1 MKKCFRFRIGSKF
14 VCIAAGIC
22 GLSFFSLAAVA
33 QKESIEAI
41 VHSVADHII
50 RNTSYK
56 FVDTKTKKSYSG
68 TEQFPSDAII
78 RTQSL
83 YNRWEYSNGV
93 MMIGML
99 KAAKAFGKE
108 AYAGY
113 VQNNFDFIFKN
124 AGYFNKLYAV
134 NKRSEWAPFFRM
146 GSLDDCGAMAAAL
159 ADASESVKNEEYRAY
174 LAKAG
179 DYILNKQLRLGDGTL
194 SRNNP
199 HNMTLWAD
207 DLYMSVPFLARM
219 GRMTGERKY
228 FDDAV
233 KQVLNFNKYL
243 YNPANGLYY
252 HCWYSDVEQNG
263 VAHWLRCNGWIAMA
277 QVELLNNL
285 PATHP
290 KRNELIKLLTRQI
303 IGIARFQ
310 DQSGLWHQVL
320 DKPDAYLETS
330 GTAMFVY
337 AVARAVNER
346 WIPASY
352 KSIAIEGWK
361 GLSEK
366 VRADGNIE
374 DVCIGTGIA
383 DNIAFYYQRPKV
395 LNDFHALGA
404 VLLAGTEM
412 LRLNAGNERQ

>member
-1 MKKCFRFRIGSKF
+1 MKKCVLFRVRKKF
-14 VCIAAGIC
+14 VYGIIC
-22 GLSFFSLAAVA
+22 LFCLSFFSLPAGA
-33 QKESIEAI
+33 QKENIEAV
-41 VHSVADHII
+41 VHSVAGNII

-56 FVDTKTKKSYSG
+56 FIDTKTKTVYTSTG
-68 TEQFPSDAII
+68 NFPAEAEI

-99 KAAKAFGKE
+99 KAAEAFGRKE
-108 AYAGY
+108 YADY
-113 VQNNFDFIFKN
+113 VLKNFDFVFKN
-124 AGYFNKLYAV
+124 ADYFKKVYAAK
-134 NKRSEWAPFFRM
+134 KRSEWAPFFRM
-146 GSLDDCGAMAAAL
+146 GSLDDCGAMSAAL
-159 ADASESVKNEEYRAY
+159 TDANEKAKDKRYQEY
-174 LAKAG
+174 LSKAA
-179 DYILNKQLRLGDGTL
+179 DYILNKQLRLNDGTL

-219 GRMTGERKY
+219 GRLTGENRY

-243 YNPANGLYY
+243 YNPGTGLYY
-252 HCWYSDVEQNG
+252 HCWYSDLEQNG

-285 PATHP
+285 PRNHP
-290 KRNELIKLLTRQI
+290 KRNELIKLLTRQL
-303 IGIARFQ
+303 IGLSRFQ
-310 DQSGLWHQVL
+310 DPGGLWHQVMN
-320 DKPDAYLETS
+320 KPDSYLETS

-337 AVARAVNER
+337 AIARAVNEK

-352 KSIAIEGWK
+352 KSIAMEGWK
-361 GLSEK
+361 GLVEK
-366 VRADGNIE
+366 IRPDGNIA

-383 DNIAFYYQRPKV
+383 DNVSFYYNRPKV
-395 LNDFHALGA
+395 VNDFHALGA

-412 LRLNAGNERQ
+412 LRLDTGR